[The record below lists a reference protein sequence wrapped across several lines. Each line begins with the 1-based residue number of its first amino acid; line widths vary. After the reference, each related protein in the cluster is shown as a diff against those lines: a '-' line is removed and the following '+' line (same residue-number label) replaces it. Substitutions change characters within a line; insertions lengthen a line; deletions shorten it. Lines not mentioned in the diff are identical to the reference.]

1 VQAAWGCVDALRES
15 VPALRLQELLDA
27 LCGIEVLARKTHA
40 AMLEFVA
47 GLDAAG
53 LAAAQGFGNTGR
65 LLAALLDCGTG
76 QARARV
82 REAEQLA
89 TRRTLTGEV
98 LPARLPAT
106 AAALAA
112 GEVGTGALQVI
123 AQTMAQLPST
133 VSQDDRDQIEATLA
147 QHARDFD
154 PRQLG
159 VIARRI
165 LDQLDP
171 DGTPPLQEPDD
182 PCPAAGELRIRDRR
196 DGGISLDG
204 WLDAL
209 HGTAFRALIEQLAT
223 PRPLTE
229 DIPDPRTPEQRNADA
244 LVELCDLARSNDHMS
259 AAGGEPPHVTVTVD
273 YQTLLNE
280 LAGATLDYGQR
291 LSAAQARLVACD
303 CKIIPVVMGGN
314 GEPLDV
320 GRAQRT
326 VPIGIRRALVA
337 RDGGCSFPGCDRP
350 PALCHAHHVREWHQ
364 GGHTEVGNC
373 VLLCAPHHRWVHAT
387 GWDITIRGNLVEFQ
401 PPAILDRHRKPLTN
415 PLRR

>member
-1 VQAAWGCVDALRES
+1 MRSAGCDSAEAAWGCVDALRES
-15 VPALRLQELLDA
+15 VPALRPQELLDA
-27 LCGIEVLARKTHA
+27 LCGVEVLARKTHA
-40 AMLEFVA
+40 AMLELVA

-196 DGGISLDG
+196 DGGISLDAEH
-204 WLDAL
+204 WSPATADVPSRAATARQ
-209 HGTAFRALIEQLAT
+209 HCVMPITFANGTRGAT
-223 PRPLTE
+223 PRLATASCSAPRITAGYTP
-229 DIPDPRTPEQRNADA
+229 PDGTSPSAETSSSSSHPPFSTPIENHSPTHSGAD
-244 LVELCDLARSNDHMS
+244 L
-259 AAGGEPPHVTVTVD
+259 PH
-273 YQTLLNE
+273 
-280 LAGATLDYGQR
+280 R
-291 LSAAQARLVACD
+291 
-303 CKIIPVVMGGN
+303 
-314 GEPLDV
+314 
-320 GRAQRT
+320 
-326 VPIGIRRALVA
+326 
-337 RDGGCSFPGCDRP
+337 
-350 PALCHAHHVREWHQ
+350 
-364 GGHTEVGNC
+364 
-373 VLLCAPHHRWVHAT
+373 
-387 GWDITIRGNLVEFQ
+387 
-401 PPAILDRHRKPLTN
+401 
-415 PLRR
+415 